1 MVIFIIIAISTYSIS
16 STPPHSPSPSTQAS
30 VVSTCLCGESCQPTP
45 ASIPLYTDLGH
56 QVCSSVFKAACA
68 AVSDSLSLSTPSI
81 KKVMA

>member
-45 ASIPLYTDLGH
+45 ASITLYTDLG
-56 QVCSSVFKAACA
+56 SP
-68 AVSDSLSLSTPSI
+68 SLFLLR
-81 KKVMA
+81 AQGRLCCCE